1 MSIVDRAP
9 TRKPP
14 SGSGSPGGPDEGEAA
29 EAGEAGGG
37 GTAGPTERR
46 RTRGQV
52 VAAVALT
59 LVALAPIIAVLIQR
73 WGRVYVPVGDQ
84 AILDLR
90 VRDVWTFSSDT
101 PLTGPYSRF
110 GWNHPGPTMYYLLAL
125 FSGLARQQAWASLV
139 GNVLLQGVAVVWT
152 ARLSWKHGG
161 LRWMVPWLAVI
172 TLSYW
177 ATGPWIFQQL
187 WNPYLPYPF
196 FTLLLLQA
204 WLVGSG
210 EGRRL
215 VGMAFVASFLIQTHV
230 GYALPVLAV
239 SLWAVVRLLM
249 AEHRAG
255 RRMRRWSLWWPPLLV
270 LGVLWFV
277 PLVVD
282 TALHWPGNTVRLVE
296 FYLGIGPVRH
306 PPALGLHSA
315 LGYLATEFRWRPP
328 WLGGPDPVDGFTS
341 LTAPSSAVWLVVP
354 VVLIGLSWGLAR
366 WRRRPDL
373 TALAELLAVV
383 VVAGVVA
390 LAVLTGPPF
399 PYLFFWRIPI
409 GAATVVLGL
418 VVVADTLLGA
428 RTARS
433 AALRPSGGSGGP
445 ADWRRGAAV
454 ALCLL
459 LVGITALA
467 SARVT
472 RSVAAADGPVA
483 PMEPVAASIISQ
495 LQREGEP
502 TGPVLVRYSGS
513 PLGGLHAAVVDQ
525 LAREGARVY
534 VDRGLGYQFGY
545 TRTASPAQV
554 DQVWYVTEES
564 ELTSLI
570 SRATDARVLAV
581 SHPLPAVEQA
591 ELIALQ
597 RTLADQLTAAGHAD
611 DVGDLFSEYVTT
623 ALAPVA
629 RQAGLAHADLERLQ
643 ALNTVV
649 VRHVCL
655 CAVIAFPADRIPSF
669 LTSG

>member
-1 MSIVDRAP
+1 
-9 TRKPP
+9 
-14 SGSGSPGGPDEGEAA
+14 
-29 EAGEAGGG
+29 
-37 GTAGPTERR
+37 
-46 RTRGQV
+46 
-52 VAAVALT
+52 VALT
-59 LVALAPIIAVLIQR
+59 LVALAPIITVLIQR

-90 VRDVWTFSSDT
+90 IRDVWTFSSDT

-125 FSGLARQQAWASLV
+125 FSGAARQQAWASLV
-139 GNVLLQGVAVVWT
+139 GNVLLQGLAVVWT

-215 VGMAFVASFLIQTHV
+215 VGMAFVGSFLIQTHV
-230 GYALPVLAV
+230 GYALPVVAV
-239 SLWAVVRLLM
+239 SLWAVVRLLV

-255 RRMRRWSLWWPPLLV
+255 RTMRRWSLWWPPLVV

-282 TALHWPGNTVRLVE
+282 TAVHWPGNTYRLVE
-296 FYLGIGPVRH
+296 FYLGIGPVR
-306 PPALGLHSA
+306 PLPSLGIHSA

-328 WLGGPDPVDGFTS
+328 WLGGPDPVNRFTS
-341 LTAPSSAVWLVVP
+341 LTSPSAPVWLVVP
-354 VVLIGLSWGLAR
+354 LILIGLSWGLAR

-383 VVAGVVA
+383 VVAGVA
-390 LAVLTGPPF
+390 TLAVLTGPAL
-399 PYLFFWRIPI
+399 PYLFLWRIPI

-418 VVVADTLLGA
+418 VVVADTLLG
-428 RTARS
+428 TRS
-433 AALRPSGGSGGP
+433 TG
-445 ADWRRGAAV
+445 WHRRAMV
-454 ALCLL
+454 VLCVLL
-459 LVGITALA
+459 AGITGLA

-483 PMEPVAASIISQ
+483 PMEPVAASIIGQ
-495 LQREGEP
+495 LQREGQP

-525 LAREGARVY
+525 LAREGAPVY

-545 TRTASPAQV
+545 TRTAAPSQV

-570 SRATDARVLAV
+570 SRATGARVLAE
-581 SHPLPAVEQA
+581 SHPLPAPEQA

-611 DVGDLFSEYVTT
+611 DVGDLFSEYVVT

-629 RQAGLAHADLERLQ
+629 RQAGLAPTDLERLQ

-649 VRHVCL
+649 VKNVCL

>member
-1 MSIVDRAP
+1 MSIIDQAP
-9 TRKPP
+9 TIEPDT
-14 SGSGSPGGPDEGEAA
+14 GSGSPGDPGVGEAG
-29 EAGEAGGG
+29 EDGEAGGG
-37 GTAGPTERR
+37 GGTAGRTEGRSTWRR
-46 RTRGQV
+46 V
-52 VAAVALT
+52 AAAVALT

-90 VRDVWTFSSDT
+90 IRDVWSFSSDT

-125 FSGLARQQAWASLV
+125 FSGVARQQAWASLV

-177 ATGPWIFQQL
+177 ATGPWIFQQV

-215 VGMAFVASFLIQTHV
+215 VGMAFVGSFLIQTHV
-230 GYALPVLAV
+230 GYALPVVAV
-239 SLWAVVRLLM
+239 SLWAVVRLLV

-255 RRMRRWSLWWPPLLV
+255 GRMRRWSLWWPPLLV
-270 LGVLWFV
+270 LAVLWFV

-282 TALHWPGNTVRLVE
+282 TALHWPGNTYRLVE

-306 PPALGLHSA
+306 LPSLGIHSA

-328 WLGGPDPVDGFTS
+328 WLGGPDPVSQFTS
-341 LTAPSSAVWLVVP
+341 LTAPSSPVWLVVP
-354 VVLIGLSWGLAR
+354 VVLVGLAWGLAR
-366 WRRRPDL
+366 RRRRPDL

-383 VVAGVVA
+383 GVAGVVT
-390 LAVLTGPPF
+390 LAVLTGPAL
-399 PYLFFWRIPI
+399 PYLFLWRIPI

-418 VVVADTLLGA
+418 VVVADTVLGTRPAGSA
-428 RTARS
+428 RPAGSGRS
-433 AALRPSGGSGGP
+433 APWP
-445 ADWRRGAAV
+445 RRAAV
-454 ALCLL
+454 VLCLL
-459 LVGITALA
+459 LAGLTALA
-467 SARVT
+467 SASVT

-483 PMEPVAASIISQ
+483 PMEPVATSIISQ
-495 LQREGEP
+495 LAREGAP

-525 LAREGARVY
+525 LAREGAPVF

-554 DQVWYVTEES
+554 KEVWYVTEES

-570 SRATDARVLAV
+570 SRATGARVLAV
-581 SHPLPAVEQA
+581 SHPLPAPEQA
-591 ELIALQ
+591 ELVALQ
-597 RTLADQLTAAGHAD
+597 RKVSDQLTAAGHAD
-611 DVGDLFSEYVTT
+611 DVGDLFSEYVAT

-629 RQAGLAHADLERLQ
+629 EQAGLAPADLQRLQ
-643 ALNTVV
+643 ALNAVV

-655 CAVIAFPADRIPSF
+655 CAVIAFPADAVPSF